1 MTELLPLKAKRRI
14 WSLRRRGRC
23 RRMSAEE
30 GLRRGLTI
38 GEPTETAGHPAFYA
52 SSVSTSAATFPMGEG
67 LDRLILN
74 GSTIATALGIR
85 IATPVCALARN
96 DLSSYGSA
104 TVFPNGPAQFN
115 PSRSDTDSCPTGHT
129 SRHLCRFTLLHWAT
143 PNFTHPAER
152 SVEWQA
158 VPSYFKSGSTV
169 PFFSNALIR
178 SIQVPHFPQG
188 FSPPS

>member
-1 MTELLPLKAKRRI
+1 MCVRLL
-14 WSLRRRGRC
+14 
-23 RRMSAEE
+23 
-30 GLRRGLTI
+30 
-38 GEPTETAGHPAFYA
+38 GHPKTFPEGKVPTNVGGRGNAEGNGDRGTNQDSLKSCVFS

-74 GSTIATALGIR
+74 GSTIATALGAR

-158 VPSYFKSGSTV
+158 VPSYFKSGSTT